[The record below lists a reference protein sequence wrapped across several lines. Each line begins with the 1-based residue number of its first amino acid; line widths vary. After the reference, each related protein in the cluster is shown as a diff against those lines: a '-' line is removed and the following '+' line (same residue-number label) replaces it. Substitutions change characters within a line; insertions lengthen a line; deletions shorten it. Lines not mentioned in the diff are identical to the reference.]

1 MCSHPRP
8 NFPRS
13 APPPRRA
20 PRAWTSPPR
29 RRAAGPKLFLEAL
42 EDRSLPSAAPLPI
55 PGGVLI
61 PNPFG
66 GPDVHANLPGP
77 ADSTVPGIG
86 GEPSTITDF
95 NGFVGVVVVDGTGT
109 DGSGHPLL
117 WEADLRFLKGTYR
130 GADGHFHEGAFAFV

>member
-1 MCSHPRP
+1 LS
-8 NFPRS
+8 
-13 APPPRRA
+13 
-20 PRAWTSPPR
+20 
-29 RRAAGPKLFLEAL
+29 LEVL

-66 GPDVHANLPGP
+66 GPDVHANLPGR

-95 NGFVGVVVVDGTGT
+95 NGSVGVVLVDGTGT

-117 WEADLRFLKGTYR
+117 WEADLRFIRGVYR
-130 GADGHFHEGAFAFV
+130 GVDGDFHFGTFAFV

>member
-1 MCSHPRP
+1 MLSQTAFEKERDHGVSSSAGLPQFRP
-8 NFPRS
+8 PAS
-13 APPPRRA
+13 AR
-20 PRAWTSPPR
+20 
-29 RRAAGPKLFLEAL
+29 PKLSLEAL

-77 ADSTVPGIG
+77 VDSSVPGIG

-95 NGFVGVVVVDGTGT
+95 NGFVGVALVDGTGT
-109 DGSGHPLL
+109 DGSGNPLL
-117 WEADLRFLKGTYR
+117 WEADLRFMKGVYR
-130 GADGHFHEGAFAFV
+130 GADGDFHEGAFALV

>member
-1 MCSHPRP
+1 MWSHPRP
-8 NFPRS
+8 DFPKS
-13 APPPRRA
+13 ASPPRRA
-20 PRAWTSPPR
+20 PRAGPR
-29 RRAAGPKLFLEAL
+29 RPLHPKLSLEAL
-42 EDRSLPSAAPLPI
+42 EDRSLPSVAPLPI

-77 ADSTVPGIG
+77 VDSTVPGIG

-109 DGSGHPLL
+109 DGRGNRLL
-117 WEADLRFLKGTYR
+117 WAADLGIMKGVSR
-130 GADGHFHEGAFAFV
+130 GADGHFHEGAFALV